1 MDNEEGT
8 DREKIILDDMRR
20 EIDRS
25 RRELLRMVVKTGGLV
40 PRACKDLF
48 WNMNKVLHLF
58 YMQTD
63 GFSSPKEMLA
73 AVNAV
78 IHEGLNLPHYIS
90 DKL

>member
-1 MDNEEGT
+1 MDNEKVT
-8 DREKIILDDMRR
+8 DRENLVLDDMRR
-20 EIDRS
+20 KIDRT

-63 GFSSPKEMLA
+63 GFTSPKEMLA

-78 IHEGLNLPHYIS
+78 IHDRLDLPPYLS